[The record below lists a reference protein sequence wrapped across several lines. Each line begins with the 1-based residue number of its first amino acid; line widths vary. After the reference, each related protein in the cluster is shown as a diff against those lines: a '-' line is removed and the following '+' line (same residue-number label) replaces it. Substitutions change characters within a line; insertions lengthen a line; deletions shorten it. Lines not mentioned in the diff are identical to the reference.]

1 MPDPSLGI
9 TWGVITVVAAFL
21 ILAASIV
28 SGAIIH
34 CRRIKES
41 ECRFRRM
48 FNGVID
54 ANFLID
60 ERGRIIDVNE
70 SACDL
75 LGYSKKDLL
84 KLSLKNLVP
93 EEKWSELHADIDK
106 IFESGLEY
114 KGESELIRK
123 NGGIIQV
130 EAGGVRIRIEKD
142 SFVLKSFRDISERR
156 HAEDALRES
165 EEHYRAVWE
174 YSPVGICLTD
184 KNGIYRYANP
194 AYCKIYGYSEEEL
207 IGCAYYELIIKSGDS
222 EARRQRHNK
231 LFEEGK
237 PISVGEAEFIRKN
250 GKSIWI
256 QYTGDFVRE
265 NGVPKYMVSM
275 NVDITEQKRVY
286 QALREETRLL
296 QEKNITLKQ
305 VLGHLE
311 EEKLKIKRE
320 VAEIVDHILMPVL
333 NKLINDDGTVDMAR
347 YKALKNN
354 LRELAAS
361 SGGIA
366 HLFSKLTSREIEI
379 CSLIKGGATS
389 KEISRTLNLSSLT
402 VDKHRQRIR
411 RKLVISNKNINLA
424 SFLRL
429 LR

>member
-9 TWGVITVVAAFL
+9 TWGVITVVAALL
-21 ILAASIV
+21 ILAASVV
-28 SGAIIH
+28 SGVIIH

-60 ERGRIIDVNE
+60 ERGRIVDVNE

-123 NGGIIQV
+123 NGGVIQV

-184 KNGIYRYANP
+184 KDGIYRYANP
-194 AYCKIYGYSEEEL
+194 AYCKIYGYSEREL
-207 IGCAYYELIIKSGDS
+207 IGRPYYELIIKSGDS

-231 LFEEGK
+231 LFEKGK
-237 PISVGEAEFIRKN
+237 PLSVGETEFIRKD

-256 QYTGDFVRE
+256 QYTGDFVRG

-275 NVDITEQKRVY
+275 NIDITEQKRVY
-286 QALREETRLL
+286 QALNEEKRLL

-311 EEKLKIKRE
+311 EEKQKIKRE
-320 VAEIVDHILMPVL
+320 VAEIVDHVLMPVL
-333 NKLINDDGTVDMAR
+333 HKLINDDGTVDMPR

-379 CSLIKGGATS
+379 CSLIKSGATS
-389 KEISRTLNLSSLT
+389 KEISRTLSLSSLT

-411 RKLVISNKNINLA
+411 RKLVISDKDTNLA
-424 SFLRL
+424 SFLRNL
-429 LR
+429 H